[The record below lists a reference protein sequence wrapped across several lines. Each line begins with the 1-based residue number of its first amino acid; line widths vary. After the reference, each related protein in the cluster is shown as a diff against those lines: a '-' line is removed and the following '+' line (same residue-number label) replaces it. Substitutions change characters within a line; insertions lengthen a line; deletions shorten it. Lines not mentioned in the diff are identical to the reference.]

1 MVFRI
6 HYCGIGGLILFSGKD
21 WRSFYSRNFWQSGNT
36 LRIYTYVEGGMR
48 LMRPLDYVYAI
59 RFKIDYA
66 KLEDLLTFQI
76 ATLKAEGEERS
87 FYQWTLSKTQG
98 KLILKP
104 LEYQAENSRKTRPD
118 SIGFEMLQTSKIFR
132 LYVDDELILYAP
144 SFFLAAILRYL
155 PKEEIPI
162 LLN

>member
-1 MVFRI
+1 MVFRM

-66 KLEDLLTFQI
+66 KLEDFLTFPDCDI
-76 ATLKAEGEERS
+76 EGRRGGT
-87 FYQWTLSKTQG
+87 FVLSMDTVKNAGEIDIEAFGIPSG
-98 KLILKP
+98 KQP
-104 LEYQAENSRKTRPD
+104 ENTP
-118 SIGFEMLQTSKIFR
+118 GFHRVEMLQTSKIFR

-144 SFFLAAILRYL
+144 SFFLGGYFTILAQL
-155 PKEEIPI
+155 
-162 LLN
+162 